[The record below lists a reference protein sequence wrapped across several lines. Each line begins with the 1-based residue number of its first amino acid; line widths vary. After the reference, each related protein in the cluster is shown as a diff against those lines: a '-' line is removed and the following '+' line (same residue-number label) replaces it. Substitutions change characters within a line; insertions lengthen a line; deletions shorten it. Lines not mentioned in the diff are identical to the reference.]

1 MLSSIHLVLEVEKER
16 ISSGVEGL
24 DKLLGGGY
32 VSGRSI
38 LLAGGPGTGKSI
50 LTWHFIFQ
58 GLENGENAI
67 LLSLDQKTE
76 MIIEDMKSFGWDPE
90 PALNEN
96 RLIILS
102 GDLRLIPR
110 ESGFEYIIAFDHP
123 MLREQPF
130 TVQRL
135 ADLVRRKAGENK
147 AKRLI
152 IDGLGPLIE
161 LGTNRFEMRQ
171 MVYGFLREL
180 SAKDA
185 TVLITHELRTM
196 SGTQNDEMPYF
207 ICDGV
212 IRLGTLYTAGDYIR
226 TLRVIKLRGANHS
239 MRPVMFKIN
248 DSGIIVFP
256 DARLPD

>member
-1 MLSSIHLVLEVEKER
+1 MLALENER
-16 ISSGVEGL
+16 ISSGVDGL

-32 VSGRSI
+32 VPKRSI

-58 GLENGENAI
+58 GLEDGENAV
-67 LLSLDQKTE
+67 LLSLDQRTD
-76 MIIEDMKSFGWDPE
+76 MIVSDMKSFDWNPE
-90 PALNEN
+90 PAIEDD
-96 RLIILS
+96 RLTILS

-130 TVQRL
+130 TIQRL
-135 ADLVRRKAGENK
+135 ADLVKRKAGEIK
-147 AKRLI
+147 AKRI
-152 IDGLGPLIE
+152 VIDGLGPLIE

-180 SAKDA
+180 SLKEA

-212 IRLGTLYTAGDYIR
+212 IRLGTLYTSGDYIR
-226 TLRVIKLRGANHS
+226 TLRVVKLRGANHS
-239 MRPVMFKIN
+239 MRPVMFKIQ
-248 DSGIIVFP
+248 DDGISVFP